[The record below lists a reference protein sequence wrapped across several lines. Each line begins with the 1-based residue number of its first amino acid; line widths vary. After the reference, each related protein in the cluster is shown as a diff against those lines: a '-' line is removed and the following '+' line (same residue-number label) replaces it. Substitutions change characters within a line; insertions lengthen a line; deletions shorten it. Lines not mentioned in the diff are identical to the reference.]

1 MKWRYLILLFLLSGV
16 SVLALAI
23 RFDDGTNSDVSGT
36 PVGQAPDP
44 VATRKPTAAAEETAS
59 VDLDIELDKDK
70 QKAIWDAEHVTF
82 EIEKKFGASFRK
94 ALEQRDADELRARFL
109 PHVQGRLPLDDS
121 LSAVEHGPLVRRTA
135 VDGTTGPAELKQ
147 IVDWLLNV
155 TSEFASISRS
165 KLRVLAIDKVDDSAE
180 AWSTRILL
188 SLTGTQDDGDPLQL
202 TTLQKVV
209 LSIPDESALGSAPAI
224 QEWQHESIAK
234 HAGTQALF
242 REVTDE
248 LHLDKAQIADNWN
261 LPPRQVAQYRF
272 QIAVADFDLDGLLD
286 IAVSSRESWLLL
298 TRESADGPYRD
309 VSQSLGIDI
318 RHRMRSGPAW
328 LAAWLD
334 FDNDGYPDLLM
345 GNRLYRN
352 VKGERFDDVTN
363 GSGLRFDVQAMGA
376 QVADFDCD
384 GRVDLYVVLQG
395 DESAGDGKT
404 MSWVNDDNN
413 GGPNRL
419 FRNLGNGRFE
429 DVTRQSGAGGGNRD
443 SLAACWFF
451 YDDDHY
457 PDLYIANDFARNVL
471 LRNKGDG
478 TFEDVSELSGASDY
492 ATSMGVAAGDLN
504 NDGASDLYVAN
515 MFSKMGRRIIGHVTA
530 DDYPTGLYQ
539 QIQGS
544 CSGNRLYLSGG
555 HGKFQDI
562 GEEVGVD
569 AVGWAYAPAMIDVD
583 NDGWLDLYATTGF
596 LSFDRNEP
604 DG

>member
-1 MKWRYLILLFLLSGV
+1 MKWRYLFLLLLLSVV
-16 SVLALAI
+16 SVLALAL
-23 RFDDGTNSDVSGT
+23 RFDGGANSDVPDTS
-36 PVGQAPDP
+36 VGQAPDP
-44 VATRKPTAAAEETAS
+44 VATQEPTAPEGDKAS
-59 VDLDIELDKDK
+59 TDIELDKNK
-70 QKAIWDAEHVTF
+70 QTAIWDAEHVTF
-82 EIEKKFGASFRK
+82 EIEKKFGASFRR
-94 ALEQRDADELRARFL
+94 AIEQRDAEQLRARFL
-109 PHVQGRLPLDDS
+109 PQVQGRLPLDDAM
-121 LSAVEHGPLVRRTA
+121 SAVEHGPLVRRTA
-135 VDGTTGPAELKQ
+135 VDATTGPADLKQ

-155 TSEFASISRS
+155 TGDFASISGS
-165 KLRVLAIDKVDDSAE
+165 KLRVLAIEKVDGSADV
-180 AWSTRILL
+180 WSTRILL
-188 SLTGTQDDGDPLQL
+188 SLSGTRNDGDPLLL

-209 LSIPDESALGSAPAI
+209 LSTPDESALDSAPAI
-224 QEWQHESIAK
+224 QEWRHESITK
-234 HAGTQALF
+234 HVGTRPLF
-242 REVTDE
+242 REATDE
-248 LHLDKAQIADNWN
+248 LQLSKAQIADNWN

-272 QIAVADFDLDGLLD
+272 QIAVADFNLDGLLD
-286 IAVSSRESWLLL
+286 IAVSSRESWILLS
-298 TRESADGPYRD
+298 RESADGPYRD
-309 VSQSLGIDI
+309 VSKSLGIDI
-318 RHRMRSGPAW
+318 QHRMRSVPAW

-352 VKGERFDDVTN
+352 VRGERFDDVTN
-363 GSGLRFDVQAMGA
+363 GSGLQFDVQAMGA
-376 QVADFDCD
+376 QVADFDYD
-384 GRVDLYVVLQG
+384 GLVDLYVVFQG
-395 DESAGDGKT
+395 GKTAGDGSA

-413 GGPNRL
+413 GSPNRL
-419 FRNLGNGRFE
+419 FRNRGNGQFE
-429 DVTRQSGAGGGNRD
+429 DVTKQSGAGGGNRD

-478 TFEDVSELSGASDY
+478 TFEDVSESSGASDY

-530 DDYPTGLYQ
+530 DDYPPGLFQ

-544 CSGNRLYLSGG
+544 CSGNRLYLSGKQG
-555 HGKFQDI
+555 QFQDI
-562 GEEVGVD
+562 GEEVGVA